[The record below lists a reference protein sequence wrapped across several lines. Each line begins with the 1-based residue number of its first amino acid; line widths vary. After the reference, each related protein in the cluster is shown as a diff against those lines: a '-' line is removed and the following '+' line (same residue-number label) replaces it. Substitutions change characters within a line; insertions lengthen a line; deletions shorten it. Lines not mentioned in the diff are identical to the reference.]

1 VLVLRPRQS
10 IPRLQGSWYSARC
23 HFGTD
28 LWSDLENDPFPP
40 EVRTLHEVDLRP
52 GQSSP
57 LLLRHDL
64 LEVTLVLEGRLAIV
78 DDLGNGEGRGKG
90 SVHVAIYGTGH
101 ALRRLNESMKDPVR
115 FLRFCLPQVQRE
127 VRPFSLWSPLE
138 ADFYD
143 NEGFREVVLPVDDLR
158 STRHEAQIA
167 ISFGRIR
174 PNLELVHS
182 FPGHST
188 GYLILVSGS
197 ARVVTQDDE
206 GAVDAGGACG
216 FIDEPRFIIRTKSAK
231 AQAMLLTFRA
241 H

>member
-40 EVRTLHEVDLRP
+40 EIRTLHEVDLRP

-78 DDLGNGEGRGKG
+78 DDLGSGEGRGKG
-90 SVHVAIYGTGH
+90 SVHVAIYGTGL

-115 FLRFCLPQVQRE
+115 FLRFCLPQAQRE
-127 VRPFSLWSPLE
+127 KRPLSLWSPHE
-138 ADFYD
+138 SDFYD
-143 NEGFREVVLPVDDLR
+143 NEGLGEVVLPVDDLTS
-158 STRHEAQIA
+158 STSEAQIA

-174 PNLELVHS
+174 PNLEVVHS
-182 FPGHST
+182 FPMDST

-197 ARVVTQDDE
+197 AQVVTQGDE
-206 GAVDAGGACG
+206 GTVDAGGACG
-216 FIDEPRFIIRTKSAK
+216 FIDESRFTVRTKSPK
-231 AQAMLLTFRA
+231 ALAMLLTFRA
-241 H
+241 R